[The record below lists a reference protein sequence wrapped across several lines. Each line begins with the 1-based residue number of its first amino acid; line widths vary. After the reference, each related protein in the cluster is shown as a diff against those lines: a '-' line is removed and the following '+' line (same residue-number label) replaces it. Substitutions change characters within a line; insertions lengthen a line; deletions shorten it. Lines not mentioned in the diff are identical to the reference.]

1 MVHVVGDGGAEFG
14 ISSCRAISGES
25 LVQGLMGRLADE
37 LRGVEVRLTSAEAAN
52 VPSFGLQCFGS
63 SCNLKS
69 QRRLEGLG
77 PV

>member
-1 MVHVVGDGGAEFG
+1 
-14 ISSCRAISGES
+14 
-25 LVQGLMGRLADE
+25 MGRLADE

-52 VPSFGLQCFGS
+52 VPSFGLQCFGA
-63 SCNLKS
+63 SCNLKG